1 MKRKMSEAGEGRV
14 GHEVNDSVNK
24 VRFGVDLSLIR
35 EMQQETQRARTK
47 ATDRVLQLVSYV
59 DAQGLGS
66 RFMPLPEEQ
75 ATALA
80 EDLVRS
86 LVLQHCLFRG
96 SRGHGDELLK
106 IYHTF
111 KMKRQPS
118 EWEKIIPNEETDK

>member
-14 GHEVNDSVNK
+14 GHEVNDSANK

-96 SRGHGDELLK
+96 SGEHGDELLK

-118 EWEKIIPNEETDK
+118 E